1 MASFPTVDR
10 RRFLELLAASGAACL
25 GLDGALLAAED
36 AAYEKPIFSFGVIAD
51 VQYNDAEPKMNR
63 YYREAVKRLDA
74 CVRHLNALKPD
85 FTIQLGDLIEGSFD
99 NYDAVLPVLGK
110 LAMPVYPVLGN
121 HDADIE
127 PENRERVLAKLGLDR
142 LGDKKGYY
150 DFARA
155 GWHFVVLNGNDVSLF
170 AHAPGTAPRKAAE
183 RLLNGL
189 KKKGAQNA
197 QTWNGGV
204 GKVQIQWLNR
214 TLARASAARE
224 PTIVFCHYPVYPP
237 TAHTLWNDAE
247 VIHVLEAQPSVIA
260 FLCGH
265 NHEGNYA
272 RKNGIH
278 YLTFRGMVE
287 TRETAYALVE
297 AYPNRLR
304 VTGFGRETDRV
315 LAM

>member
-1 MASFPTVDR
+1 
-10 RRFLELLAASGAACL
+10 
-25 GLDGALLAAED
+25 
-36 AAYEKPIFSFGVIAD
+36 
-51 VQYNDAEPKMNR
+51 
-63 YYREAVKRLDA
+63 
-74 CVRHLNALKPD
+74 
-85 FTIQLGDLIEGSFD
+85 
-99 NYDAVLPVLGK
+99 
-110 LAMPVYPVLGN
+110 
-121 HDADIE
+121 
-127 PENRERVLAKLGLDR
+127 
-142 LGDKKGYY
+142 
-150 DFARA
+150 
-155 GWHFVVLNGNDVSLF
+155 
-170 AHAPGTAPRKAAE
+170 
-183 RLLNGL
+183 L